1 MPLAPLGRPP
11 RLVLRFALYTGAV
24 LLAAGLAILWTV
36 NHEVA
41 ARAQRTVET
50 QARLFA
56 EQNLRRQLL
65 TSDFTKPVRGSR
77 RAVLDALV
85 HRQDHELARASST
98 AAAQSPTPRG
108 TS

>member
-1 MPLAPLGRPP
+1 MPVAPLGRPP

-41 ARAQRTVET
+41 SRAQQTVET

-65 TSDFTKPVRGSR
+65 TSDFTKPVRGTR
-77 RAVLDALV
+77 RAAPRRPSSDG
-85 HRQDHELARASST
+85 AS
-98 AAAQSPTPRG
+98 
-108 TS
+108 